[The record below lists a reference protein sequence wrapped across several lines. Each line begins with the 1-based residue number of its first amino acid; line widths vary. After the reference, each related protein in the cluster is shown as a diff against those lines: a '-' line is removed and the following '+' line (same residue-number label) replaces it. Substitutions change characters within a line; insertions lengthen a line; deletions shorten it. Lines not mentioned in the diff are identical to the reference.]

1 MTKRESLRNHT
12 QTRPTAAEAEL
23 WKAGLR
29 FIKKLD
35 HNEGVE
41 EWERYLALGWCCFG
55 VAWWAGPGCWGS
67 VCGPGCWRLVA
78 GPQPT
83 GAVQFWGHAK
93 WLSDPGGC
101 EHTTSLNISAS
112 VTSRQPDGWEARGAL
127 GLGPALPVLP
137 DVRVHLHP
145 RGQRHGSR
153 ERGLWQASELT
164 GHVCSWMK
172 LTETTPVAKPV
183 GTFSVCLQ
191 LISQSAR
198 VVSTVCFSFPFNSY
212 II

>member
-23 WKAGLR
+23 WQAGLS
-29 FIKKLD
+29 FKKKLD
-35 HNEGVE
+35 YNEGVE

-55 VAWWAGPGCWGS
+55 VAWWAVPGCWGS

-78 GPQPT
+78 GLQPT

-93 WLSDPGGC
+93 WLSYPGGC
-101 EHTTSLNISAS
+101 KHTTSLNISAS
-112 VTSRQPDGWEARGAL
+112 VTSRQTDGWETRGTL
-127 GLGPALPVLP
+127 DLGPALPVLP
-137 DVRVHLHP
+137 DVRVHLHS
-145 RGQRHGSR
+145 RAERQGSR
-153 ERGLWQASELT
+153 YRGLWQASELT

-172 LTETTPVAKPV
+172 LTETTPLAKPV

-191 LISQSAR
+191 LISQSTS
-198 VVSTVCFSFPFNSY
+198 VVRTVCFPFTFNSY
-212 II
+212 FI